1 MDAPPLT
8 NAAASTTASN
18 PTLRDYAI
26 VSTLLALYAGALAL
40 LARDTSPLGKES
52 LVAPMG
58 ALVALTALVWLMMVM
73 FRNYAALSQRAS
85 SDYYRFYDSKLLP
98 EDWIERPA
106 RAFNNLMQ
114 LPTLFYV
121 VCLAMMLTG
130 RVDEGQRA
138 LAWTFVATRTLHALV
153 YIGWNP
159 LAYRFASWVA
169 ASICLFTLWARFL
182 L

>member
-1 MDAPPLT
+1 MDAPLL
-8 NAAASTTASN
+8 TTATLSTANN
-18 PTLRDYAI
+18 PTLREYAL
-26 VSTLLALYAGALAL
+26 VSTLLALYAGALAV
-40 LARDTSPLGKES
+40 LARDTTSLPKES
-52 LVAPMG
+52 LLAPMG
-58 ALVALTALVWLMMVM
+58 ALVALTAVVWLMMVM

-85 SDYYRFYDSKLLP
+85 SDYYRFYDSKLMP

-121 VCLAMMLTG
+121 ACLAMMLTG

-138 LAWTFVATRTLHALV
+138 LAWMFVATRSLHALV